1 MSHRL
6 LSPIQVGRHEIKNRL
21 VSTAHA
27 ADTSFFQ
34 PGKNGEGY
42 MAYQERRAQGGTGLI
57 IFTAMHVH
65 RTSPNFLHYLYDE
78 DDIRR
83 KFAEISTR
91 LHRHGAKCVSQLFH
105 YGVQGSSAS
114 HHDME
119 PLWGFSGLSSLEG
132 EASHRMSDAEIE
144 EVIDSF
150 VRLSVI
156 ACESGMDGVELHG
169 THGYLIQQSFS
180 PYANQ
185 RTDKWGQDRTL
196 FLRTIAERVRKAIGR
211 DKIMGLRISSDD
223 FIKPEDGGLGH
234 QGLCGIA
241 AEIAGTGQI
250 DYLNHSEGAGGV
262 HYAKAI
268 GSYRHPFGEWLPL
281 TRGLKTAIKGAVPV
295 IGVGKIPTTDLAER
309 ALEAGDCDLV
319 GMTRAQIADPDIIKK
334 LQAGQAH
341 RIRVCTGAQQGCIDR
356 AVFYNISCFQNP
368 EVLEENRIKALD
380 AVKATPKRVLVVG
393 GGPGGMKAAEVAA
406 SRGHDV
412 TLVEAGGRLG
422 GRLNQVETMGDATNL
437 LSATAW
443 IEQEMKIHKVK
454 VQLQTRVDEEFV
466 KAFKPD
472 VIVLATGATPS
483 ADLGIPSDGS
493 VPVLS
498 TDEAGQGLYGDV
510 KIEMQGTRS
519 LFVDRRGTYETSL
532 AIEAVAKR
540 GSKVT
545 IITPFYSWGANMG
558 FTNLHDYMMSLP
570 QMGVEWLT
578 TTVIDSIK
586 DGKVTYRNA
595 YTGKV
600 ATEEFDFVVAGVHP
614 KACDGLQSV
623 LAKHAKVIVVGD
635 ALAPRTALEA
645 IREGDRA
652 GRTI

>member
-1 MSHRL
+1 MKL
-6 LSPIQVGRHEIKNRL
+6 LSPIQVGRHEIKNRV

-34 PGKNGEGY
+34 PGKSGEGY
-42 MAYQERRAQGGTGLI
+42 IAYQERRAEGGTGLI

-65 RTSPNFLHYLYDE
+65 RTSPNFLHYLYEEKDM
-78 DDIRR
+78 RR

-91 LHRHGAKCVSQLFH
+91 LHRHGAKCISQLFH
-105 YGVQGSSAS
+105 YGVQGVSAT

-119 PLWGFSGLSSLEG
+119 PLWGFSWLPSLEG
-132 EASHRMSDAEIE
+132 EASHQMSDAEIE
-144 EVIDSF
+144 EGIDSF
-150 VRLSVI
+150 VKLAVV
-156 ACESGMDGVELHG
+156 AVENGMDGVELHG

-180 PYANQ
+180 PYGNK
-185 RTDKWGQDRTL
+185 RTDKWGQDRLL
-196 FLRTIAERVRKAIGR
+196 FFRTIAERVRKAIGS
-211 DKIMGLRISSDD
+211 DKIMGMRISSDD
-223 FIKPEDGGLGH
+223 FIKPENGGLGH
-234 QGLCGIA
+234 EGLCKVA
-241 AEIAGTGQI
+241 AEMVGTGLI

-262 HYAKAI
+262 DYAKAI

-281 TRGLKTAIKGAVPV
+281 TRGLKNAIKGAVPV
-295 IGVGKIPTTDLAER
+295 IGVGKIPTTDLAEG

-319 GMTRAQIADPDIIKK
+319 GMTRAQIADPDIVKK

-356 AVFYNISCFQNP
+356 AVFYSISCFHNP
-368 EVLEENRIKALD
+368 EVLEENRIKALN
-380 AVKATPKRVLVVG
+380 AVKSEKKRVLVVG
-393 GGPGGMKAAEVAA
+393 GGPAGMKAAEVAA

-412 TLVEAGGRLG
+412 TLVEASGRLG

-454 VQLQTRVDEEFV
+454 VQLQTRVDEAFV

-472 VIVLATGATPS
+472 VVVLATGATPS
-483 ADLGIPSDGS
+483 AELGVPNDGS

-498 TDEAGQGLYGDV
+498 TDEAGQGLFGDV

-519 LFVDRRGTYETSL
+519 LFVDMRGTYETSL
-532 AIEAVAKR
+532 VIEAIAKR
-540 GSKVT
+540 GSAVT

-558 FTNLHDYMMSLP
+558 FTNLHDYMLLLP
-570 QMGVEWLT
+570 KLGAEWFT
-578 TTVIDSIK
+578 TTTIESIK

-595 YTGKV
+595 YTDKV
-600 ATEEFDFVVAGVHP
+600 TTAEFDFVVAGVHP
-614 KACDGLQSV
+614 KPCDELQET
-623 LAKHAKVIVVGD
+623 LAKYAKVAAVGD
-635 ALAPRTALEA
+635 VVAPRTAMEA
-645 IREGDRA
+645 IREGDRV
-652 GRTI
+652 GRMI